1 MINRIW
7 SIFII
12 IGILFGLCSGV
23 GSEVNTTIIESTKS
37 SLDMLINIFP
47 VIALWMGLMNVAEK
61 SGLLDK
67 IAYFISPFLGKLF
80 QEIPKNHKSFSLI
93 ASNIVANICGLG
105 NAGTP
110 IALKTMKSLQELNPK
125 KDTASRSM
133 ITFLVINTCG
143 FTIIPTTIISLRIMH
158 KSANP
163 TSIIAACMI
172 STFIATVAG
181 LILDRILSRRK

>member
-1 MINRIW
+1 MINIIW
-7 SIFII
+7 AVFVIAGVI
-12 IGILFGLCSGV
+12 FGLFDNPAT
-23 GSEVNTTIIESTKS
+23 VNTTIINSTKS
-37 SLDMLINIFP
+37 SLEMLINIFP
-47 VIALWMGLMNVAEK
+47 VIALWMGLMNIAEQ
-61 SGLLDK
+61 SGMLDK
-67 IAYFISPFLGKLF
+67 FAKIIYPFLSKLF
-80 QEIPKNHKSFSLI
+80 PDIPKNHKSFSLI

-110 IALKTMKSLQELNPK
+110 IALKTMKSLQEINPK

-163 TSIIAACMI
+163 TIIISSCII
-172 STFIATVAG
+172 STLIATISG
-181 LILDRILSRRK
+181 LTLDKILSRRK